1 MRRELHLGDS
11 SSLLSLSYSSP
22 HIELSDLV
30 EKSFSEEDLSSF
42 FLRPHG
48 PVPISDISKVVSVDS
63 VFSSGWLPM
72 GWGEQANPF
81 GPHTKSLSPTT
92 SLIKVIIINKSDIFD
107 LHLLAS
113 SVQLSI
119 WILSCQ
125 EWVIMYW
132 TPSRS
137 NIKNHNAVISAS
149 GIHFEAAFNKFEPLV
164 QVCEHDLIFQMQIK
178 PFLKTVFP

>member
-1 MRRELHLGDS
+1 MGDS

-72 GWGEQANPF
+72 G
-81 GPHTKSLSPTT
+81 
-92 SLIKVIIINKSDIFD
+92 
-107 LHLLAS
+107 
-113 SVQLSI
+113 
-119 WILSCQ
+119 
-125 EWVIMYW
+125 
-132 TPSRS
+132 
-137 NIKNHNAVISAS
+137 
-149 GIHFEAAFNKFEPLV
+149 
-164 QVCEHDLIFQMQIK
+164 
-178 PFLKTVFP
+178 